1 MKLTS
6 TSKNQTYIKR
16 TIQKKLNKT
25 KHQFNYITLHYY
37 KQVNQWIWNNKPV
50 YSKLKKHQ
58 I

>member
-37 KQVNQWIWNNKPV
+37 KQVNQ
-50 YSKLKKHQ
+50 
-58 I
+58 